1 MSVMMNNPVK
11 MKNRIKEFRARH
23 DLTQEEL
30 ANRVE
35 VRRETI
41 GHIEKGRY
49 NLSLMLAWKI
59 AQALE
64 SSIEEL
70 FQFEQETT

>member
-1 MSVMMNNPVK
+1 MTNRPVK

-30 ANRVE
+30 AKKVD

-49 NLSLMLAWKI
+49 NLSLLLAWRI

-64 SSIEEL
+64 SSLEEL
-70 FQFEQETT
+70 FQFEEEG

>member
-1 MSVMMNNPVK
+1 MTEIMNNRIK
-11 MKNRIKEFRARH
+11 MKTRIKEFRARH

-70 FQFEQETT
+70 FLFSEE

>member
-1 MSVMMNNPVK
+1 MTIKPVK

-30 ANRVE
+30 ARRVD

-49 NLSLMLAWKI
+49 NLSLLLAWRI
-59 AQALE
+59 AKALE
-64 SSIEEL
+64 SSLEEL
-70 FQFEQETT
+70 FQFEEE

>member
-1 MSVMMNNPVK
+1 MTIK

-23 DLTQEEL
+23 DLTQEAL
-30 ANRVE
+30 AQKVD

-49 NLSLMLAWKI
+49 NLSLLLAWKI
-59 AQALE
+59 AKALE
-64 SSIEEL
+64 SSLEEL
-70 FQFEQETT
+70 FQFEEM

>member
-1 MSVMMNNPVK
+1 MTIKPVK

-23 DLTQEEL
+23 NLTQEEL
-30 ANRVE
+30 ARRVD

-49 NLSLMLAWKI
+49 NLSLLLAWRI
-59 AQALE
+59 AKALE
-64 SSIEEL
+64 SSLEEL
-70 FQFEQETT
+70 FQFEEE

>member
-1 MSVMMNNPVK
+1 MMNKVK
-11 MKNRIKEFRARH
+11 MKNRIRELRARH

-30 ANRVE
+30 AKIVE

-41 GHIEKGRY
+41 GHIEKNRY

-64 SSIEEL
+64 SSIEEI
-70 FQFEQETT
+70 FVFEQE

>member
-1 MSVMMNNPVK
+1 MNNQIII
-11 MKNRIKEFRARH
+11 KNRIKEFRARH
-23 DLTQEEL
+23 NLTQEEL

-41 GHIEKGRY
+41 GHIEKSRY
-49 NLSLMLAWKI
+49 NLSLILAWKI

-70 FQFEQETT
+70 FQFEQE